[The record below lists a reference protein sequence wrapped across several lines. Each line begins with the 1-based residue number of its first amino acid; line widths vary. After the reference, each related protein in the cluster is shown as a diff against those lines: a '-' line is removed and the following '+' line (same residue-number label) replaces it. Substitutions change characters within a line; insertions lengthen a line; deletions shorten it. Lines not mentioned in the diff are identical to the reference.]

1 MGFTPLCFLEIQIEP
16 VLKQSEK
23 ISVVP
28 ENQIFNGVTVNF
40 K

>member
-16 VLKQSEK
+16 ALKQGK
-23 ISVVP
+23 TFAVP
-28 ENQIFNGVTVNF
+28 ENQIFNGVTVDF